1 MKTLF
6 ISLVLSAIALLATT
20 GRAQS
25 AETVPADRP
34 NRDGK
39 RSDRSADAVW
49 AIRKTFDD
57 SRAAFDKR
65 DLNAFV
71 SYFVS
76 SPDSYFQVS
85 TADHQVIL
93 AYGIE
98 NIKKMVGGYMQSH
111 PTPAKAGSFKTTD
124 LRVRVHGNVAFLTG
138 NSVDSNTNEHSQ
150 DFLVL
155 EKQAGNGTAP
165 RWKIL
170 ALTAQYYETGKRVEV
185 N

>member
-6 ISLVLSAIALLATT
+6 IVLVLSATALLTT
-20 GRAQS
+20 TVRAQS
-25 AETVPADRP
+25 ARTAPGDR
-34 NRDGK
+34 DEK
-39 RSDRSADAVW
+39 RSDRSAGAAS

-85 TADHQVIL
+85 TADRQVIL
-93 AYGIE
+93 AHGIE

-111 PTPAKAGSFKTTD
+111 PSAAPAGSFKTSD
-124 LRVRVHGNVAFLTG
+124 LRVRVHGNVAFMTG
-138 NSVDSNTNEHSQ
+138 NSLDSTTNEHSQ
-150 DFLVL
+150 DFIIL
-155 EKQAGNGTAP
+155 EKQGEA
-165 RWKIL
+165 WKIS
-170 ALTAQYYETGKRVEV
+170 ALTAQYYETGKRIEV

>member
-6 ISLVLSAIALLATT
+6 ISLVLSAAALLATT
-20 GRAQS
+20 VRAQS
-25 AETVPADRP
+25 GDE
-34 NRDGK
+34 K
-39 RSDRSADAVW
+39 

-65 DLNAFV
+65 DLNAFA

-85 TADHQVIL
+85 TGDHQVIL

-98 NIKKMVGGYMQSH
+98 NMKKMVDGYMQSH
-111 PTPAKAGSFKTTD
+111 PSTAPAGSFKTTD
-124 LRVRVHGNVAFLTG
+124 VRVRVHGNVAFMTG
-138 NSVDSNTNEHSQ
+138 NSLDSNTNEHSQ

-155 EKQAGNGTAP
+155 EKTGGV
-165 RWKIL
+165 WKIL
-170 ALTAQYYETGKRVEV
+170 ALTAQFYETEKRVEV